1 MDRVQELIDC
11 GQDIELIELLEQQP
25 ELVTTV
31 NGDCRTVLQLAI
43 AAKRTE
49 LVETLVKRFEW
60 TFTHQDEA
68 GWTALHQAASLGVS
82 STVKLLLPHYSNII
96 VSKGGQTPLHY
107 AAGKGHT
114 AVVML
119 LLSMA
124 TIRDARNQTAL
135 HRAAT
140 LGRTEVVELLL
151 AHSPQLIN
159 WMDADGSTA
168 LDLAEQDGHET
179 TAVYLLE
186 CGGQLG
192 RVINDK

>member
-1 MDRVQELIDC
+1 MDRA
-11 GQDIELIELLEQQP
+11 QDLVNHGPNADLIELLEQQP

-31 NGDCRTVLQLAI
+31 DGDCRTVLQHAI

-49 LVETLVKRFEW
+49 LVETLVERFEW
-60 TFTHQDEA
+60 SYSHQDEA
-68 GWTALHQAASLGVS
+68 GWTALHQAASLGMT
-82 STVKLLLPHYSNII
+82 STVKLLLPHYPNVII
-96 VSKGGQTPLHY
+96 SKGGQTPLHY
-107 AAGKGHT
+107 AAGKGHI
-114 AVVML
+114 AVVRL

-124 TIRDARNQTAL
+124 TIRDARGQTAL

-159 WMDADGSTA
+159 WMDADKATA

-179 TAVYLLE
+179 TAAYLLE

-192 RVINDK
+192 GGEQ